1 MFVSDGGEDLP
12 PATAAAVAAP
22 AGSFWSQIRTELH
35 FQGYFR
41 MRGNTTGTQEL
52 KYDLFLPTDVQSPQN
67 GHAAPLSTLNLASMS
82 VG

>member
-1 MFVSDGGEDLP
+1 MLLGNGAEDLS

-22 AGSFWSQIRTELH
+22 AASFWSQIRTELH

-41 MRGNTTGTQEL
+41 MGGNTTGTQEL
-52 KYDLFLPTDVQSPQN
+52 KYDLFLPTDVQGPQN
-67 GHAAPLSTLNLASMS
+67 CPAAPLSTLNLASMS